1 MDDKTLVQCSEFDT
15 VSILKAAMI
24 NAVARLERCRG
35 RKEQQELHQFIL
47 NCAREINSLLRTCS
61 QTNADHRGPRTERY
75 DFPNGETLIR
85 TSFV

>member
-24 NAVARLERCRG
+24 NAVARLERCSS
-35 RKEQQELHQFIL
+35 RKEQLHRFVL
-47 NCAREINSLLRTCS
+47 DCAREINSLLRTCN
-61 QTNADHRGPRTERY
+61 QTNADRGPKTERY
-75 DFPNGETLIR
+75 DFPNGETITR

>member
-1 MDDKTLVQCSEFDT
+1 MDDKILVQCSETDT

-24 NAVARLERCRG
+24 NAVARLERCSG
-35 RKEQQELHQFIL
+35 RKEQQELHRFIL
-47 NCAREINSLLRTCS
+47 NCAEEINSILRTCN
-61 QTNADHRGPRTERY
+61 QTDADRGPKTERY

>member
-1 MDDKTLVQCSEFDT
+1 MDDKILVQCSEADT

-24 NAVARLERCRG
+24 NAVARLERCSS
-35 RKEQQELHQFIL
+35 RKEQQELHRFIL
-47 NCAREINSLLRTCS
+47 NCAEEINSLLRTCN
-61 QTNADHRGPRTERY
+61 QTNADPKTERY